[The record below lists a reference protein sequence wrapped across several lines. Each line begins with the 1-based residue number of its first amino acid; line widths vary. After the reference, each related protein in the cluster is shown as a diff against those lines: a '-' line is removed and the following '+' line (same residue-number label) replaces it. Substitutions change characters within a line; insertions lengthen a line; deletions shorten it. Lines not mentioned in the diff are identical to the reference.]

1 MVVRDLWNP
10 KIVNTGADGGAI
22 ACAGDFM
29 AACFL
34 RAVAANPASRLF
46 TLDLG
51 KQPHRENHEE
61 PEECDDIL
69 KAVVPECM
77 LEIGGNGGDEND
89 EE

>member
-1 MVVRDLWNP
+1 MLAPGSNP
-10 KIVNTGADGGAI
+10 TMLLQQPGQIGQLRRA
-22 ACAGDFM
+22 
-29 AACFL
+29 L

-46 TLDLG
+46 ALDLG

-69 KAVVPECM
+69 KAVMPECM